1 MKFLRLVISLLLAL
15 WIYSSLVPAARGA
28 ELRFAL
34 PAEPKTV
41 DPFLVAD
48 ESAEALR
55 YLTEGSLIRVNRQ
68 TQRAEPELA
77 VSWKVLG
84 NGTKIVFQLRQGVV
98 FPGGAPFTSA
108 DVVDSFEKLL
118 APALHSP
125 IADTFRT
132 ANGVAKVSAPGKY
145 TVVAEFPALAAQI
158 ERMFDQ
164 VSIVSASAPVRPAPG
179 LGAFVIAERKPGV
192 SILLRR
198 NPTYWKRDADGTPL
212 PRLDS
217 IRIDIEQNRDLE
229 LLRFRRGELQLIEK
243 LTADMFDRL
252 ASETPGTVVD
262 AGPTLD
268 SEFLWFNESRR
279 APIGDGAKEWFQSR
293 NFRRA
298 ISLAIHRDDLCRVVY
313 KGHAS
318 PAAGPVSPANKLWFN
333 SRIAPDAFNIE
344 AAMKLLK
351 ADGFTLQNGILR
363 DRMSRA
369 VEFSVVTN
377 AGSKTRERM
386 AAMIQQDLAKAGIR
400 LNIVTL
406 DFPSLL
412 ERITRSL
419 NYEACILGL
428 VNVDADPSELMNI
441 LLSSASNHPWN
452 PSEKSP
458 ETEWEA
464 EIDRLML
471 AQASTADHA
480 ARAKS
485 FDRVQ
490 EILHD
495 QDPVIYL
502 LHPNALAAVS
512 PQVGGAKAT
521 AFFPHTFWDA
531 EHLTVK
537 PKTPGG
543 P

>member
-1 MKFLRLVISLLLAL
+1 M
-15 WIYSSLVPAARGA
+15 
-28 ELRFAL
+28 
-34 PAEPKTV
+34 
-41 DPFLVAD
+41 DPFLAAD
-48 ESAEALR
+48 ESAEAVR
-55 YLTEGSLIRVNRQ
+55 YLTEGSLIRVNRL
-68 TQRAEPELA
+68 TQRPEPDLA
-77 VSWKVLG
+77 VSWKVLAHG
-84 NGTKIVFQLRQGVV
+84 ARIVFQLRRGVTY
-98 FPGGAPFTSA
+98 PGGEPFTSA
-108 DVVDSFEKLL
+108 DVAASFAQLFS
-118 APALHSP
+118 PQLHSP
-125 IADTFRT
+125 IADTFRS
-132 ANGVAKVSAPGKY
+132 AKGFAKVTTAGRY
-145 TVVAEFPALAAQI
+145 TVIVEFPAPAAQI

-164 VSIVSASAPVRPAPG
+164 VSIVSAKAPCRPAPG
-179 LGAFVIAERKPGV
+179 LGPFVIAERRPGV

-198 NPTYWKRDADGTPL
+198 NPAYWKRDAGGQPL

-243 LTADMFDRL
+243 LTPEMFDRL
-252 ASETPGTVVD
+252 AAQAPGMALD

-268 SEFLWFNESRR
+268 SEFLWFNQSPR
-279 APIGDGAKEWFQSR
+279 APLSDAARGWFRSR

-298 ISLAIHRDDLCRVVY
+298 ISLAIHRDDLCRLAY

-333 SRIAPDAFNIE
+333 AGIAPDAFNPE
-344 AAMKLLK
+344 AARKLLQT
-351 ADGFTLQNGILR
+351 DGFLPRDGTLR
-363 DRMSRA
+363 DRGGHA
-369 VEFSVVTN
+369 VEFSLLTN

-386 AAMIQQDLAKAGIR
+386 AVLIQQDLAKLGIR

-406 DFPSLL
+406 DFPSLI

-419 NYEACILGL
+419 NYEACLLGL

-458 ETEWEA
+458 ETPWEA

-471 AQASTADHA
+471 AQASTAERP
-480 ARAKS
+480 ARKRC

-495 QDPVIYL
+495 QEPVVYL
-502 LHPNALAAVS
+502 LHPDALVAVS
-512 PQVGGAKAT
+512 PRVGGAHPT

-531 EHLTVK
+531 DRLTVK
-537 PKTPGG
+537 PASPGTR
-543 P
+543 